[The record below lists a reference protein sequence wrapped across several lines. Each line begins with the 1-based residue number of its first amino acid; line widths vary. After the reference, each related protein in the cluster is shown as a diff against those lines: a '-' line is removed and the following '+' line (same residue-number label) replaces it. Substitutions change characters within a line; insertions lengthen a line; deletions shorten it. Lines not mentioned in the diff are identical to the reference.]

1 MGCSLASSLVD
12 LKKELKRS
20 YDPDYL
26 FIEPSEMVTT
36 QELRNVT
43 GMGLR
48 DIRYTIGPFVTLVDG
63 PLFEFLWS
71 ERRALLLSQV
81 KDADLVAV
89 SRSDSIAA
97 AEVAEIRQ
105 ALDPHCSNL
114 ITLSVRVGDGLAEV
128 LKKVCDAD
136 LSGISASGA

>member
-12 LKKELKRS
+12 LTKELKRGS
-20 YDPDYL
+20 DPDFL

-36 QELRNVT
+36 QELRQVT

-48 DIRYTIGPFVTLVDG
+48 DIRYSIGPLVTLVDG
-63 PLFEFLWS
+63 PLFGFLWS

-89 SRSDSIAA
+89 SRADLITA
-97 AEVAEIRQ
+97 AEAADIRQ
-105 ALDPHCSNL
+105 ALEPYWSGL
-114 ITLSVRVGDGLAEV
+114 ITLSIRRGDGLAEV
-128 LKKVCDAD
+128 RKKVCDANS
-136 LSGISASGA
+136 SGISASGA